1 MSTVLAVAHRGDPYR
16 ARENTVASFRSAI
29 TAGADMVELDVRLTR
44 DGVPVVL
51 HDATLDRL
59 WGHDRPVAELTAQ
72 EVRELTAGGV
82 PTLAEVLAVTAPV
95 RTLID
100 LPMRAVAPARAAVAA
115 VREAG
120 AGERVSYCGDPAAL
134 KAVRAADEAAEIGL
148 TWKRT
153 GPPRPAVLRDL
164 RPAWLTYRFGLL
176 DHALVDRAHA
186 RGLRVMAWTVDS
198 PRAMRRLLAMG
209 VDAITSNRVTELRRV
224 IGPLSGH

>member
-1 MSTVLAVAHRGDPYR
+1 MRDVLAVAHRGDPYR
-16 ARENTVASFRSAI
+16 ARENTIASFLSAVA
-29 TAGADMVELDVRLTR
+29 AGADMVELDVRLTR

-51 HDATLDRL
+51 HDATLERL
-59 WGHDRPVAELTAQ
+59 WGHDRPVAELTAD
-72 EVRELTAGGV
+72 EVRARTAGGV
-82 PTLAEVLAVTAPV
+82 PTLSEVLAVTAPV

-100 LPMRAVAPARAAVAA
+100 LPMRAAEPARAAVAA

-120 AGERVSYCGDPAAL
+120 AADRVSYCGDPAAL
-134 KAVRAADEAAEIGL
+134 KAVRAADAAAEIGL

-153 GPPRPAVLRDL
+153 GPPRAALLDGL

-176 DHALVDRAHA
+176 DRALVARAHD

-209 VDAITSNRVTELRRV
+209 VDAITSNRVPELRRV
-224 IGPLSGH
+224 IGSFSAP

>member
-29 TAGADMVELDVRLTR
+29 AAGADMVELDVRLTR

-72 EVRELTAGGV
+72 QVRELTAGGV

-100 LPMRAVAPARAAVAA
+100 LPMRDAAPARAAVAA

-120 AGERVSYCGDPAAL
+120 AGGRVSYCGDPAAL
-134 KAVRAADEAAEIGL
+134 KAVRATDEAAEIGL

-153 GPPRPAVLRDL
+153 GPPRPAVLSDL

-176 DHALVDRAHA
+176 DHALVERAHA
-186 RGLRVMAWTVDS
+186 RELRVMAWTVDS
-198 PRAMRRLLAMG
+198 PRTMRRLLAMG